1 MSDGVFRCPTQ
12 IVQGRRFQ
20 EALDSILS
28 GRSWALMTSDGWMER
43 GISNKLRSQPDAV
56 IADVKPNPKQSE
68 LAKFAMS
75 IPNVDVIVS
84 LGGGSVMDATKAA
97 LVVRGLGDRGMEIL
111 NSHLREG
118 ALLPKEIQLPEFIAV
133 PTTSGSGS
141 EVTRWGTIWGDDGI
155 KYSVNDPR
163 LYPTYA
169 ILDPELTVS
178 MSREV
183 TLFTALDALSH
194 AMESVWNRHHT
205 PITDTLA
212 EDVIKIVYGTLL
224 SALENGQDIESRI
237 LLQKAAVLAGLAIGV
252 TQSALAHSIS
262 YPFTSRC
269 GVPHGLACSFTLAQV
284 ARYNLEE
291 GSTRLIP
298 IANGLGCKLENIPER
313 IEEWFKTL
321 GVGSSLSRYVDSS
334 VVDQFGNH
342 LITRSRAANN
352 IRRVDGLAARQ
363 IAQDALDRI
372 LNGN

>member
-1 MSDGVFRCPTQ
+1 M
-12 IVQGRRFQ
+12 
-20 EALDSILS
+20 
-28 GRSWALMTSDGWMER
+28 
-43 GISNKLRSQPDAV
+43 
-56 IADVKPNPKQSE
+56 
-68 LAKFAMS
+68 
-75 IPNVDVIVS
+75 
-84 LGGGSVMDATKAA
+84 
-97 LVVRGLGDRGMEIL
+97 
-111 NSHLREG
+111 
-118 ALLPKEIQLPEFIAV
+118 

-163 LYPTYA
+163 LYPAYA

-178 MSREV
+178 MSREL

-212 EDVIKIVYGTLL
+212 EDVIKIIDGALL
-224 SALENGQDIESRI
+224 PALENGQDIESRI

-291 GSTRLIP
+291 GSARLIP
-298 IANGLGCKLENIPER
+298 IANGLDCKLEKIPET
-313 IEEWFKTL
+313 IEEWFRTL
-321 GVGSSLSRYVDSS
+321 GVGSSLSRYIDSS

-352 IRRVDGLAARQ
+352 IRSVDGLAARQ

-372 LNGN
+372 LNEN

>member
-1 MSDGVFRCPTQ
+1 MSDGMFRCPTQ
-12 IVQGRRFQ
+12 IVQGRQFQ
-20 EALDSILS
+20 DALDSILS
-28 GRSWALMTSDGWMER
+28 GRSWALMTSDGWMDR
-43 GISNKLRSQPDAV
+43 GITNKLRHQPNAV
-56 IADVKPNPKQSE
+56 IAGVKPNPKQSE
-68 LAKFAMS
+68 LAEFAMS
-75 IPNVDVIVS
+75 IPNVDVVVS

-118 ALLPKEIQLPEFIAV
+118 ALLPKQIQLPEFIAA

-155 KYSVNDPR
+155 KYSVSDPR

-178 MSREV
+178 MSREL

-224 SALENGQDIESRI
+224 AALENGQDIESRI

-291 GSTRLIP
+291 GPARLIP
-298 IANGLGCKLENIPER
+298 IANGLDCKLEKIPET
-313 IEEWFKTL
+313 IEEWFRTL
-321 GVGSSLSRYVDSS
+321 GVGSSLSRYIDSS
-334 VVDQFGNH
+334 VVDQFGND

-352 IRRVDGLAARQ
+352 IRSVDGSAARQ
-363 IAQDALDRI
+363 IAQDALGRI
-372 LNGN
+372 LNEN